1 MQIPPVA
8 SPCIEKAPRYRGGFT
23 LVELL
28 VVLVLVVSL
37 TALAVAGIR
46 TGITASRQAAS
57 SMNLRNIGVALQSY
71 AGDHNGTYPE
81 TTHSTGLGSAWIYSL
96 ERYLGKFDEVR
107 ICPAD
112 PRGRERLTARGSSY
126 ILNSYI
132 FVPMVGP
139 FGQPSGPKLNRPNA
153 IPQPERTI
161 LAFVCSDRTGV
172 GPGNDHTHSQLWKT
186 WAAVCDDIAPDRFGG
201 DGKNRA
207 KGRSVY
213 LHADGSVVAI
223 PAAELKRRTQNGDNI
238 AKPPGVNGLP

>member
-1 MQIPPVA
+1 MQIPAVLR
-8 SPCIEKAPRYRGGFT
+8 PCNEKTSRLRGGFT

-28 VVLVLVVSL
+28 VVIVLVGTL
-37 TALAVAGIR
+37 TTLAAVGIR
-46 TGITASRQAAS
+46 GGITASRQAGS

-71 AGDHNGTYPE
+71 ADDHNGVYPE
-81 TTHSTGLGSAWIYSL
+81 TTHSTGLAGAWIYSL

-112 PRGRERLTARGSSY
+112 PRGKERLEARGSSY

-161 LAFVCSDRTGV
+161 LAFICSDRMGV
-172 GPGNDHTHSQLWKT
+172 GPGNDHTHSQLWKS
-186 WAAVCDDIAPDRFGG
+186 WSAVCDDIAPDRFGG

-223 PAAELKRRTQNGDNI
+223 PAAELKQRTESGINI
-238 AKPPGVNGLP
+238 AKPPGVSGLP